1 MKYLVGRRT
10 HTARFQLHDFYIT
23 YLKPTID
30 TRMVAVMRDREAA
43 CPSES
48 PFLELNTGHQMGLS
62 HPVLGWE
69 GRPPPARPVLVR
81 RYDRTGQDRGRG

>member
-10 HTARFQLHDFYIT
+10 HTARIQLHDFYIT

-48 PFLELNTGHQMGLS
+48 PFLELNT
-62 HPVLGWE
+62 
-69 GRPPPARPVLVR
+69 RPPDGAFALCPRLGRSTSSSPTRPGAAV
-81 RYDRTGQDRGRG
+81 